1 MTPITGNDITTD
13 FNDHVRELQ
22 QYLRVIRRERDGETD
37 VPIDGRFGPLTAA
50 AVRQSQEESGLP
62 VNGDVD
68 RATWEAIYTDA
79 QQIIYLRALPTT
91 VRGFRMGQPPIRVG
105 DENDSVRF
113 LQVMLGALAVRFANL
128 PKGEG
133 INGIYSDVTADAVR
147 LLQQRAG
154 LATTGMV
161 DKPTWDAITI
171 LYNQGI

>member
-50 AVRQSQEESGLP
+50 AVRQSQEENGLP
-62 VNGDVD
+62 ADGAVD
-68 RATWEAIYTDA
+68 RATWEAIFADA
-79 QQIIYLRALPTT
+79 QRIIYLRALPTP
-91 VRGFRMGQPPIRVG
+91 VQGFGMGQAPLRVG
-105 DENDSVRF
+105 DRNDSVRF
-113 LQVMLGALAVRFANL
+113 LQVMLGALAARFANL
-128 PKGEG
+128 PRTEAFS
-133 INGIYSDVTADAVR
+133 GIYSDATAATVR
-147 LLQQRAG
+147 LLQQQAG
-154 LATTGMV
+154 LTTTGIV

>member
-1 MTPITGNDITTD
+1 MTPIIGNDITTD
-13 FNDHVRELQ
+13 YNDHVRELQ

-37 VPIDGRFGPLTAA
+37 VPIDGRFGPLTTA

-62 VNGDVD
+62 VDGVVD
-68 RATWEAIYTDA
+68 RATWEAIFAAA
-79 QQIIYLRALPTT
+79 QEIIYLRALPTP
-91 VRGFRMGQPPIRVG
+91 VQGFGMGQAPLQVG
-105 DENDSVRF
+105 DRNDSVLF

-128 PKGEG
+128 PTAEVLS
-133 INGIYSDVTADAVR
+133 GIYSDATADTVR

-154 LATTGMV
+154 LAATGIV